1 MVNTFIVRHLIR
13 VGPSPGPPF
22 SFGPSIFDQRSF
34 EAIPWSKARSTSNR
48 KEFMN
53 DTPTPH
59 SDMPASDLP
68 QERVIRET
76 GLAARVASIIEP
88 AIEGLGYRL
97 VRVKITAQNGTTVQ
111 VMAERPDGSF
121 TIEDCEAVSKDI
133 SPVLDVDDPV
143 KSAYHL
149 EVSSPGIDRS
159 LVRAIDFV
167 RAVGHEAKIELS
179 RPIDTGTGVG
189 RRRYRGTL
197 VGADASNVDIRIDQE
212 GGAVTV
218 SLPYDA
224 MDEARLVMSDALIE
238 AAQRAQ
244 AEAEIQ
250 SGSNDNDS
258 DAGSG
263 A

>member
-1 MVNTFIVRHLIR
+1 M
-13 VGPSPGPPF
+13 S
-22 SFGPSIFDQRSF
+22 
-34 EAIPWSKARSTSNR
+34 
-48 KEFMN
+48 
-53 DTPTPH
+53 DTPT
-59 SDMPASDLP
+59 LP
-68 QERVIRET
+68 ISTAELPSERLIRET
-76 GLAARVASIIEP
+76 GLAARVAAIIEP
-88 AIEGLGYRL
+88 AIEGLGFRL
-97 VRVKITAQNGTTVQ
+97 VRVKITAQNGSTVQ
-111 VMAERPDGSF
+111 VMAERPDGTF

-143 KSAYHL
+143 KTAYHL

-167 RAVGHEAKIELS
+167 RAVGHEAKIELA

-189 RRRYRGTL
+189 RRRYRGAIL
-197 VGADASNVDIRIDQE
+197 AADAEKIDMQIDQE

-244 AEAEIQ
+244 AEAELR

-258 DAGSG
+258 DAGND

>member
-1 MVNTFIVRHLIR
+1 MDGLCIAQHLHR
-13 VGPSPGPPF
+13 QTSDLGGSLAGPALFVWAKPF
-22 SFGPSIFDQRSF
+22 SL
-34 EAIPWSKARSTSNR
+34 SNQTR
-48 KEFMN
+48 PKPNINCKEFMN
-53 DTPTPH
+53 DTP
-59 SDMPASDLP
+59 SDNAASDLP
-68 QERVIRET
+68 PQRLIRET
-76 GLAARVASIIEP
+76 GLAARVAAIIEP
-88 AIEGLGYRL
+88 AIEGLGYQL
-97 VRVKITAQNGTTVQ
+97 VRVKITAQNNQTVQ
-111 VMAERPDGSF
+111 VMAERPDGTF
-121 TIEDCEAVSKDI
+121 TIKDCETVSKDI
-133 SPVLDVDDPV
+133 SPLLDVDDPV
-143 KSAYHL
+143 KTAYHL

-189 RRRYRGTL
+189 RRRYRGAI
-197 VGADASNVDIRIDQE
+197 VDADAQNVDMRIDQE

-258 DAGSG
+258 DAGTG

>member
-1 MVNTFIVRHLIR
+1 M
-13 VGPSPGPPF
+13 
-22 SFGPSIFDQRSF
+22 
-34 EAIPWSKARSTSNR
+34 
-48 KEFMN
+48 
-53 DTPTPH
+53 
-59 SDMPASDLP
+59 SDLP
-68 QERVIRET
+68 QQRLIRET
-76 GLAARVASIIEP
+76 GLAARVAAIIEP

-97 VRVKITAQNGTTVQ
+97 VRVKITAQNGSTVQ
-111 VMAERPDGSF
+111 VMAERSDGTF

-133 SPVLDVDDPV
+133 SPLLDVDDPV

-167 RAVGHEAKIELS
+167 RAVGHEAKIELA

-189 RRRYRGTL
+189 RRRYRGAI
-197 VGADASNVDIRIDQE
+197 VSADAQTVDMRIDQE
-212 GGAVTV
+212 GGAVIV

-244 AEAEIQ
+244 AEAEALAESQ
-250 SGSNDNDS
+250 QGSNDNDS
-258 DAGSG
+258 DAGTG
-263 A
+263 T

>member
-1 MVNTFIVRHLIR
+1 
-13 VGPSPGPPF
+13 
-22 SFGPSIFDQRSF
+22 
-34 EAIPWSKARSTSNR
+34 
-48 KEFMN
+48 MN
-53 DTPTPH
+53 DTPSTP
-59 SDMPASDLP
+59 SDMPTADLP
-68 QERVIRET
+68 EERLIRET
-76 GLAARVASIIEP
+76 GLAARVAAIIEP
-88 AIEGLGYRL
+88 AIEGLGYQL
-97 VRVKITAQNGTTVQ
+97 VRVKITAQNGNTVQ
-111 VMAERPDGSF
+111 VMAERPDGTF

-167 RAVGHEAKIELS
+167 RAVGHEAKIELA

-189 RRRYRGTL
+189 RRRYRGAI
-197 VGADASNVDIRIDQE
+197 VSAGAETIDMRIDQE

-244 AEAEIQ
+244 AEAESQ
-250 SGSNDNDS
+250 LNSNDNDS
-258 DAGSG
+258 DAGTG

>member
-1 MVNTFIVRHLIR
+1 M
-13 VGPSPGPPF
+13 
-22 SFGPSIFDQRSF
+22 
-34 EAIPWSKARSTSNR
+34 
-48 KEFMN
+48 
-53 DTPTPH
+53 
-59 SDMPASDLP
+59 SDLP
-68 QERVIRET
+68 QQRLIRET
-76 GLAARVASIIEP
+76 GLAARVAAIIEP

-97 VRVKITAQNGTTVQ
+97 VRVKITAQNGSTVQ
-111 VMAERPDGSF
+111 VMAERSDGTF

-143 KSAYHL
+143 KNAYHL

-167 RAVGHEAKIELS
+167 RAVGHEAKIELA

-189 RRRYRGTL
+189 RRRYRGAI
-197 VGADASNVDIRIDQE
+197 VSADAQTVDMRIDQE
-212 GGAVTV
+212 GGAVIV

-244 AEAEIQ
+244 AEAEALAESQ
-250 SGSNDNDS
+250 QGSNDNDS
-258 DAGSG
+258 DAGTG
-263 A
+263 T